1 MVKGISLRNDWRK
14 PPRAFPPGAS
24 QSARNIPPRAGRSV
38 ARKSRDRRLSARD
51 CRCLL
56 GVTPG
61 GRDFADEETCRR
73 CKQQRR
79 EILNRQVCDLVR
91 QYGCLGVVDKEILG
105 WYIMLPEEDRKIIK
119 ETGTL
124 TEFMQ
129 NNPSLYIANNWVT
142 STDGSPY
149 SKMEKSAAKV
159 CDFNKSRQ
167 GTFSCVWSCDNCG
180 FSNSFEVSTCSQ
192 CQETMKQLEGRTH
205 MQDELDLKTL
215 DSTSM
220 SCSFESCCDLSV
232 CDRSGGH
239 GNNTE
244 QKQSP
249 EEMEICQGGT
259 LQSNSEAGEPCS
271 DIQKV
276 LEETHSSSTSELKEW
291 QLNNDQSIDTQ
302 FRMFSRSHGGFSS
315 TFQDGEVPFHGSTKL
330 IVPGE
335 EQPYE
340 AKRSLCEP
348 GSDFADSLGKPD
360 LEVLQPVE
368 SMDAAIDV
376 GTQHVNGDTDQW
388 EESVFNAAPNS
399 DHKLNVETAMDPKPA
414 EEFLAFVECPSLI
427 RQDIMGE
434 ELIHDGF
441 NLVIGGEP
449 SGKEMLPYNRRQKS
463 VFLDD
468 GEIVHISSEDL
479 EDSGI
484 TAENELLE
492 SEEFYFGFED
502 PSGQEADPSTLQWQ
516 KHLSDPTECPEN
528 QDCSASDIF
537 DDTFLSI
544 RSGSCNSLHSNASSD
559 FSLDYYTY
567 IEEHNFEE
575 ALEDLT
581 KQTSCD
587 QANQPESLPCI
598 ASGKC
603 HQNVTMFPS
612 TEVRKTLMSR
622 GCTAEVALQDKLLS
636 EWRAEHHRNVSCNTD
651 LSWVS
656 DSKHEKASQTTRMN
670 TQNSSTNTDISMP
683 GCYPLSRD
691 SHNAVNLSGGDS
703 NDAETHKG
711 PSDTESGKSRASA
724 SEHATL
730 AVLAALLESS
740 SAGHGEAGLH
750 QQVQRTSNTYV
761 FGTGSSRGHRD
772 SGGKKAAV
780 SFDLLSVLA
789 EVEEKYERMKEQ
801 IQGGQPLDS
810 LPPLFVPL
818 TKTDIPANSLSSKC
832 LSEVFQQSREQEAS
846 KSSKYCL
853 PAVSQGTKDLESV
866 SVEDCVTTSL
876 PMEFQDHQEEEFS
889 KVAEVSDDWFDAK
902 ENLTVACPRG
912 MPQGQMDKTR
922 DCQPPGMSQRLVSA
936 EANQSDSLADERRG
950 GFYIHVGNLPYSIT
964 EVELNSH
971 FQKYQVSEVFLQA
984 LSVKSS
990 YAVLTVKSTA
1000 QAQAAVM
1007 EMNGKEIGGRAIK
1020 VRSIKVAEQSVSFTF
1035 QAFHQPH
1042 GTPLHF
1048 KAKLASS
1055 EPKGAPGANPILN
1068 RSSEPSTNPWMP
1080 LENVSNAPTFPKSL
1094 AVPNAAALRAP
1105 GLEKVA
1111 AASLNSSTIE
1121 SSMPPH
1127 GTMQNSSSIPVCWMP
1142 GSSSLTPAMSM
1153 VEPWPSPW
1161 MAYSGNQN
1169 RFVLNSTSPSSW
1181 LPTDPSGQFRTSALA
1196 PLFAP
1201 SISQALTKPVSNC
1214 QKKAQP
1220 AHVTSTAKT
1229 SVLKEW
1235 SRHIPAKQIV
1245 PPCSVTSSNSSITTS
1260 TITGPMQT
1268 NAKSV
1273 QDSLGSTGKI
1283 PASNYRT
1290 ATRKLTALPAKITA
1304 SNSVPSPATVIT
1316 PAKTTTAALEKVTS
1330 AVAITV
1336 PASVPIT
1343 VPAPAKAT
1351 SAVLAKVTAPASAK
1365 VSSSISSRVALASQ
1379 EPTQLMSGTPLRE
1392 PVSVPKTVIIPM
1404 QMTTETSRNV
1414 TTEVPTS
1421 STAALS
1427 LSARASVVPLTKRS
1441 ISAPSLCSVVSG
1453 SASNPA
1459 DCIRKGGSFPSAGE
1473 DWNVLGPLTKLP
1485 AYIPPNTLNLGSFAK
1500 LLRRLIELHP
1510 EASRDQIIRALQDV
1524 RNSRGGSLNG
1534 VPIEVIAK
1542 KASGILTRLS
1552 IPHGAG
1558 V

>member
-119 ETGTL
+119 GIFGQPCKTGTL

-964 EVELNSH
+964 EVCSGIE
-971 FQKYQVSEVFLQA
+971 F
-984 LSVKSS
+984 
-990 YAVLTVKSTA
+990 
-1000 QAQAAVM
+1000 
-1007 EMNGKEIGGRAIK
+1007 
-1020 VRSIKVAEQSVSFTF
+1020 
-1035 QAFHQPH
+1035 P
-1042 GTPLHF
+1042 
-1048 KAKLASS
+1048 
-1055 EPKGAPGANPILN
+1055 
-1068 RSSEPSTNPWMP
+1068 
-1080 LENVSNAPTFPKSL
+1080 FPKVPSFRGFSSG
-1094 AVPNAAALRAP
+1094 AVS
-1105 GLEKVA
+1105 KV
-1111 AASLNSSTIE
+1111 
-1121 SSMPPH
+1121 
-1127 GTMQNSSSIPVCWMP
+1127 QQ
-1142 GSSSLTPAMSM
+1142 
-1153 VEPWPSPW
+1153 
-1161 MAYSGNQN
+1161 SGIGFT
-1169 RFVLNSTSPSSW
+1169 RTNSTDVWNPFKRASFCP
-1181 LPTDPSGQFRTSALA
+1181 
-1196 PLFAP
+1196 
-1201 SISQALTKPVSNC
+1201 
-1214 QKKAQP
+1214 
-1220 AHVTSTAKT
+1220 
-1229 SVLKEW
+1229 
-1235 SRHIPAKQIV
+1235 
-1245 PPCSVTSSNSSITTS
+1245 
-1260 TITGPMQT
+1260 
-1268 NAKSV
+1268 
-1273 QDSLGSTGKI
+1273 QDSD
-1283 PASNYRT
+1283 Y
-1290 ATRKLTALPAKITA
+1290 
-1304 SNSVPSPATVIT
+1304 
-1316 PAKTTTAALEKVTS
+1316 
-1330 AVAITV
+1330 
-1336 PASVPIT
+1336 
-1343 VPAPAKAT
+1343 
-1351 SAVLAKVTAPASAK
+1351 
-1365 VSSSISSRVALASQ
+1365 
-1379 EPTQLMSGTPLRE
+1379 
-1392 PVSVPKTVIIPM
+1392 
-1404 QMTTETSRNV
+1404 
-1414 TTEVPTS
+1414 
-1421 STAALS
+1421 
-1427 LSARASVVPLTKRS
+1427 
-1441 ISAPSLCSVVSG
+1441 
-1453 SASNPA
+1453 
-1459 DCIRKGGSFPSAGE
+1459 
-1473 DWNVLGPLTKLP
+1473 
-1485 AYIPPNTLNLGSFAK
+1485 
-1500 LLRRLIELHP
+1500 
-1510 EASRDQIIRALQDV
+1510 
-1524 RNSRGGSLNG
+1524 
-1534 VPIEVIAK
+1534 
-1542 KASGILTRLS
+1542 
-1552 IPHGAG
+1552 PHANDH
-1558 V
+1558 